1 MAEGAVVGGLGPG
14 LVLVSLAVVVRGA
27 LAREL
32 TSPGGLQQRYVDIV
46 DTVDTVDTVDICRP
60 DSVAGQRRLRSG
72 RRCSG
77 TGCCRGCRALQGG
90 AAAAAA
96 AGAGAA
102 R

>member
-46 DTVDTVDTVDICRP
+46 DIVDTVDICRP
-60 DSVAGQRRLRSG
+60 DSVAGQRRLRAG

-96 AGAGAA
+96 AGARAA

>member
-46 DTVDTVDTVDICRP
+46 DTVDTVDIISTTEQR
-60 DSVAGQRRLRSG
+60 SVTSGPAG
-72 RRCSG
+72 G
-77 TGCCRGCRALQGG
+77 TAGCGG
-90 AAAAAA
+90 A
-96 AGAGAA
+96 
-102 R
+102 